1 MGVASFLPSCFQEL
15 GLGFGV
21 GIRLVWVGSGARSV
35 ARGRQGTLLDS
46 PLPLT
51 PVRHEI
57 DGHGVVP
64 LGEWAAEK
72 GGLATAQAEDDR
84 VCVLRSTSPPQ
95 CWSSRLALRSE
106 PHSRSPALSPTHS
119 EVCVTFVGGTHL
131 SLKRIIK

>member
-21 GIRLVWVGSGARSV
+21 GIRLVWVGSGACSV

-57 DGHGVVP
+57 DGHGV
-64 LGEWAAEK
+64 G
-72 GGLATAQAEDDR
+72 
-84 VCVLRSTSPPQ
+84 SPGRMGCRERGPGHGAG
-95 CWSSRLALRSE
+95 RR
-106 PHSRSPALSPTHS
+106 
-119 EVCVTFVGGTHL
+119 
-131 SLKRIIK
+131 